1 MSLELA
7 LECLPLLLLVSG
19 KGEHSLD
26 TEERDTEVSNDCIDN
41 RA

>member
-7 LECLPLLLLVSG
+7 LECLPLLLLVSR

-26 TEERDTEVSNDCIDN
+26 TEDRDTGQ
-41 RA
+41 